1 MQKIDALYLKKY
13 LEIMENKGDFMV
25 AVEAMF
31 GDVLQV
37 AGFSGIAL
45 KGVDIEGKATDSL
58 VERGRM
64 LDDEATLMSL
74 PVIVGRMP
82 IMNVTACCGNVGFGS
97 VQIMNLANVALAVQS
112 IVAMDVYSSQV
123 PQQGTDVKEDTEED
137 IKEDTEEIV
146 VEEIVVGDD
155 STEEAEEE
163 TTSEDTVE
171 EKNSAEEAAK
181 EQPVVNVIAD
191 VSVEELYEGVFSI
204 MNRIPA
210 GFAVLDNK
218 KGEVL
223 YMNKL
228 AEETIPAQNAMGA
241 ALAIYEEKGQNDVGE
256 VQDEDSGLW
265 FDISF
270 VPVKWTNGDE
280 VLMSAAVDL
289 RK

>member
-1 MQKIDALYLKKY
+1 MQKIDALYLRKY
-13 LEIMENKGDFMV
+13 LELMEKDGNDML
-25 AVEAMF
+25 AIEAMF
-31 GDVLQV
+31 GDVIQV

-45 KGVDIEGKATDSL
+45 KSVDIDGNVTGTM
-58 VERGRM
+58 VEKGRM
-64 LDDEATLMSL
+64 LDDEESL
-74 PVIVGRMP
+74 IKLPIIVGRMA
-82 IMNVTACCGNVGFGS
+82 IMNVVACCGNVGFGP
-97 VQIMNLANVALAVQS
+97 VQIMNLANIALAVQS
-112 IVAMDVYSSQV
+112 IIAKDVYSSQV
-123 PQQGTDVKEDTEED
+123 PQQEAPVKEEVKVETDA
-137 IKEDTEEIV
+137 EEII
-146 VEEIVVGDD
+146 VEEIVVGED
-155 STEEAEEE
+155 SEEE
-163 TTSEDTVE
+163 TTTENVADNVAEDT
-171 EKNSAEEAAK
+171 KSAEEPVK
-181 EQPVVNVIAD
+181 EQTIVNVVAD

-204 MNRIPA
+204 MDRVPA

-270 VPVKWTNGDE
+270 VPVKWKNGDE

>member
-1 MQKIDALYLKKY
+1 
-13 LEIMENKGDFMV
+13 MEKDGNDML
-25 AVEAMF
+25 AIEAMF
-31 GDVLQV
+31 GDVIQV

-45 KGVDIEGKATDSL
+45 KSVDIDGNVTGTM
-58 VERGRM
+58 VEKGRM
-64 LDDEATLMSL
+64 LDDEESL
-74 PVIVGRMP
+74 IKLPIIVGRMA
-82 IMNVTACCGNVGFGS
+82 IMNVVACCGNVGFGP
-97 VQIMNLANVALAVQS
+97 VQIMNLANIALAVQS
-112 IVAMDVYSSQV
+112 IIAKDVYSSQV
-123 PQQGTDVKEDTEED
+123 PQQEAPVKEEVKVETDA
-137 IKEDTEEIV
+137 EEII
-146 VEEIVVGDD
+146 VEEIVVGED
-155 STEEAEEE
+155 SEEE
-163 TTSEDTVE
+163 TTTENVADNVAEDT
-171 EKNSAEEAAK
+171 KSAEEPVK
-181 EQPVVNVIAD
+181 EQTIVNVVAD

-204 MNRIPA
+204 MDRVPA

-228 AEETIPAQNAMGA
+228 AEETIPAQHAMGA

-270 VPVKWTNGDE
+270 VPVKWKNGDE

>member
-1 MQKIDALYLKKY
+1 MQKIDALYLRKY
-13 LEIMENKGDFMV
+13 LELMEKDGNDML
-25 AVEAMF
+25 AIEAMF
-31 GDVLQV
+31 GDVIQV

-45 KGVDIEGKATDSL
+45 KSVDIDGNVTGTM
-58 VERGRM
+58 VEKGRM
-64 LDDEATLMSL
+64 LDDEESL
-74 PVIVGRMP
+74 IKLPIIVGRMA
-82 IMNVTACCGNVGFGS
+82 IMNVVACCGNVGFGP
-97 VQIMNLANVALAVQS
+97 VQIMNLANIALAVQS
-112 IVAMDVYSSQV
+112 IIAKDVYSSQV
-123 PQQGTDVKEDTEED
+123 PQQEAPVKEDVKVETD
-137 IKEDTEEIV
+137 AEEII
-146 VEEIVVGDD
+146 VEEIVVGED
-155 STEEAEEE
+155 SEEE
-163 TTSEDTVE
+163 TTTENVADNVAEDT
-171 EKNSAEEAAK
+171 KSAEEPVK
-181 EQPVVNVIAD
+181 EQTIVNVVAD

-204 MNRIPA
+204 MDRVPA

-270 VPVKWTNGDE
+270 VPVKWKNGDE

>member
-1 MQKIDALYLKKY
+1 MKKIDALYLRKY
-13 LEIMENKGDFMV
+13 LELMENSGDDMTV
-25 AVEAMF
+25 IEAMF
-31 GDVLQV
+31 GDVIQV

-45 KGVDIEGKATDSL
+45 SSVDIDGKITSTMI
-58 VERGRM
+58 ERGRM
-64 LDDEATLMSL
+64 LDDEESLMRL
-74 PVIVGRMP
+74 PIIVGRMP
-82 IMNVTACCGNVGFGS
+82 IMNVTACCGNVGFGP
-97 VQIMNLANVALAVQS
+97 VQIMNLANIALAVQS
-112 IVAMDVYSSQV
+112 IIAKDVYSSQV
-123 PQQGTDVKEDTEED
+123 PQQEEVVKETTKDEA
-137 IKEDTEEIV
+137 EEII
-146 VEEIVVGDD
+146 VEEIVVGED
-155 STEEAEEE
+155 STDENVTEE
-163 TTSEDTVE
+163 TAAENTVVE
-171 EKNSAEEAAK
+171 EKVAEEPGK

-204 MNRIPA
+204 MNKVPA

>member
-1 MQKIDALYLKKY
+1 MQKIDALYLRKY
-13 LEIMENKGDFMV
+13 LELMEKNGNDML
-25 AVEAMF
+25 AIEAMF
-31 GDVLQV
+31 GDVIQV

-45 KGVDIEGKATDSL
+45 KSVDIDGNVTGTM
-58 VERGRM
+58 VEKGHM
-64 LDDEATLMSL
+64 LDDEESL
-74 PVIVGRMP
+74 IKLPIIVGRMA
-82 IMNVTACCGNVGFGS
+82 IMNVVACCGNVGFGP
-97 VQIMNLANVALAVQS
+97 VQIMNLANIALAVQS
-112 IVAMDVYSSQV
+112 IIAKDVYSSQV
-123 PQQGTDVKEDTEED
+123 PQQEAPVKEDVKVETD
-137 IKEDTEEIV
+137 AEEII